1 MSGTAAR
8 AHADVAHGQSLTEHV
23 SRQFCA
29 LRLEDVPAKAR
40 DVAVNDLIDMAGN
53 CLSARRT
60 PYMQALLASCDD
72 SGDCTAL
79 GHARPLR
86 AADAALM
93 NGTGTHG
100 EDFDDTLEGAPIRVG
115 AMVIP
120 AALAAAE
127 RYGRSGAD
135 ALRGIICGL
144 EMVCRMNHVAPGAIH
159 RACFHPVG
167 VIGAIGAV
175 VGASVTLGLDQS
187 QTVNALGIA
196 GSLSS
201 GILEYLTDGAST
213 KRLHP
218 GWAAQSGLRA
228 ALMARAGYDGPRT
241 LLEGPHGFFR
251 AFAPSAKPDFSY
263 LTDGLGERWMMQD
276 ITFKPYACGT
286 MIHPYIDCMIRLAEQ
301 GVAADDIAAIECE
314 TGEGLVDRLWEPL
327 AAKHRPPSGY
337 AAKFSMPFGMAVGF
351 FDRAAGLEQ
360 FTDEKVR
367 DPRILALAA
376 AHPLRDRSRQ
386 RVSGQLHRPHPRQL
400 AGRAHDRTASV
411 AHARR
416 QARAVVARRARP
428 QILRQRAVRRLDEP
442 DAQRLLAF
450 CLGIAGN
457 LTCPASPI
465 FAFEQKRRRHDP
477 RHHLQQRS
485 PARRARSL
493 NPAAMTNCRPRR

>member
-1 MSGTAAR
+1 MAR
-8 AHADVAHGQSLTEHV
+8 AAESDVPTEEMEGGSSLTERMV
-23 SRQFCA
+23 DRFLA
-29 LRLEDVPAKAR
+29 LRLEDLSPKAR
-40 DVAVNDLIDMAGN
+40 DVAIDDLIDMAGN

-60 PYMQALLASCDD
+60 EYMRALLESCDD
-72 SGDCTAL
+72 DGACTAL

-120 AALAAAE
+120 AALAAGE
-127 RYGRSGAD
+127 RHGRSGAD
-135 ALRGIICGL
+135 TLRGIICGL

-159 RACFHPVG
+159 KACFHPVG

-175 VGASVTLGLDQS
+175 VGASVTLGLDRQ
-187 QTVNALGIA
+187 QFVNALGIA

-228 ALMARAGYDGPRT
+228 AVMARAGYDGPRS
-241 LLEGPHGFFR
+241 LLEGPHGFFK
-251 AFAPSAKPDFSY
+251 AFAPSAKQPRFSY
-263 LTDGLGERWMMQD
+263 LTDGLGESWMMKN

-301 GVAADDIAAIECE
+301 GVDADDIVAIECE

-327 AAKHRPPSGY
+327 ASKHRPPSGY

-360 FTDEKVR
+360 FTDEKAC
-367 DPRILALAA
+367 DPKILALAGRIRYVIDPQNEYPVNYTG
-376 AHPLRDRSRQ
+376 HIRVGLRNGSE
-386 RVSGQLHRPHPRQL
+386 
-400 AGRAHDRTASV
+400 
-411 AHARR
+411 
-416 QARAVVARRARP
+416 
-428 QILRQRAVRRLDEP
+428 IELRQPHMRGGKREPLSREELVRKFHGNAEYGGWRSGDAGALLD
-442 DAQRLLAF
+442 F
-450 CLGIAGN
+450 CLGIAQAPDLSG
-457 LTCPASPI
+457 L
-465 FAFEQKRRRHDP
+465 
-477 RHHLQQRS
+477 
-485 PARRARSL
+485 ARFRL
-493 NPAAMTNCRPRR
+493 

>member
-1 MSGTAAR
+1 MAKLAESSVLAEETEG
-8 AHADVAHGQSLTEHV
+8 VPSLTE
-23 SRQFCA
+23 RIAGRFLE
-29 LRLEDVPAKAR
+29 LRLQDLSVKAR
-40 DVAVNDLIDMAGN
+40 EVAINDLIDMAGN
-53 CLSARRT
+53 CLSARQT
-60 PYMQALLASCDD
+60 DYMQALLKSCDD
-72 SGDCTAL
+72 EGGCTAL
-79 GHARPLR
+79 GHARSLR

-120 AALAAAE
+120 AALAAGE

-135 ALRGIICGL
+135 TLRGIICGL

-159 RACFHPVG
+159 KACFHPVG

-175 VGASVTLGLDQS
+175 VGASVTLGLDRCQF
-187 QTVNALGIA
+187 VNALGIA

-228 ALMARAGYDGPRT
+228 AVMARAGYDGPRT
-241 LLEGPHGFFR
+241 LLEGPHGFFK
-251 AFAPSAKPDFSY
+251 AFAPSAKPRFSY
-263 LTDGLGERWMMQD
+263 LTDGLGETWMMED

-301 GVAADDIAAIECE
+301 GVLADDIVAVECE

-327 AAKHRPPSGY
+327 SSKHRPPSGY

-360 FTDEKVR
+360 FTDDKAR
-367 DPRILALAA
+367 DPKIL
-376 AHPLRDRSRQ
+376 S
-386 RVSGQLHRPHPRQL
+386 L
-400 AGRAHDRTASV
+400 AGRIRYVIDPRNEYPVNYTGHIRVTLRNGAE
-411 AHARR
+411 
-416 QARAVVARRARP
+416 
-428 QILRQRAVRRLDEP
+428 IELRQPHMRGGKREPLSREELVRKFHGNAEYSGWQSADAASLLD
-442 DAQRLLAF
+442 F
-450 CLGIAGN
+450 CLGIARQPN
-457 LTCPASPI
+457 LS
-465 FAFEQKRRRHDP
+465 
-477 RHHLQQRS
+477 
-485 PARRARSL
+485 SL
-493 NPAAMTNCRPRR
+493 AHFRI